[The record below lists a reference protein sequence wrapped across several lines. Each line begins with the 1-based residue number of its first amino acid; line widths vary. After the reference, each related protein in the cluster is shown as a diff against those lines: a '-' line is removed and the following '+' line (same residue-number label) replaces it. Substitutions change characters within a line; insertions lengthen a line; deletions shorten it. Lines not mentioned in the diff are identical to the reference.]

1 MVVSIGG
8 AESKIPISVVDHFA
22 NNKMKARRMSYDEC
36 FCNISSNC
44 TSQANLVDK
53 YLNQNI
59 SVRGL
64 KIGCLSSESF
74 LQSTLECFYDLNCIQ
89 LIQNYTNYEYNNN
102 SKNSFI
108 PFSSTNM
115 TKILINTTISQ
126 LIDELFVD
134 DWNITLNYSSYYRQ
148 CSPIDCSYSY
158 IQKLNSIH
166 TLQLLIGFQ
175 GGLTIILQ

>member
-1 MVVSIGG
+1 
-8 AESKIPISVVDHFA
+8 
-22 NNKMKARRMSYDEC
+22 MSYDEF
-36 FCNISSNC
+36 FCNISSNY
-44 TSQANLVDK
+44 TSQANFIDK

-59 SVRGL
+59 SIRGL
-64 KIGCLSSESF
+64 KIGCLPSESF

-102 SKNSFI
+102 SKNSFM

-115 TKILINTTISQ
+115 TKFLINTTISQ

-134 DWNITLNYSSYYRQ
+134 DWNITLKYSSYYQQ

-158 IQKLNSIH
+158 IQKLNSIY
-166 TLQLLIGFQ
+166 TLQLLLGFQ
-175 GGLTIILQ
+175 GGLTIILK

>member
-1 MVVSIGG
+1 M
-8 AESKIPISVVDHFA
+8 F
-22 NNKMKARRMSYDEC
+22 
-36 FCNISSNC
+36 
-44 TSQANLVDK
+44 L
-53 YLNQNI
+53 
-59 SVRGL
+59 GL

-126 LIDELFVD
+126 LIDELFID
-134 DWNITLNYSSYYRQ
+134 DWNRTLNYSSYYRQ

-175 GGLTIILQ
+175 DGLTIILQ